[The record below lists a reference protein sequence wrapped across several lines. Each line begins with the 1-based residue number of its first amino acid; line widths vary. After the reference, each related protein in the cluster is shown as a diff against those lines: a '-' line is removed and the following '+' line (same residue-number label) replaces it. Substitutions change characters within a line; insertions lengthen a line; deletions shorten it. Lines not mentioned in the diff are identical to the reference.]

1 VSVDNTPG
9 RAIGINATVSFTD
22 LTAGSHSVVLSG
34 VPSNCTVSGGATQT
48 VTVASG
54 QTATASYS
62 VSCVTPSG
70 NLDVTTSTSGSS
82 LPSGYTVTVDN
93 TQGRAIGINATVSFA
108 DLTAGSHTVVLSGV
122 PANCT
127 VSGGATQTATV
138 ASGQTATAS
147 YSVSC
152 VTPPGNIAV
161 TTSTSGSSLPSGYT
175 VTVDNTG
182 RAIGIN
188 ATQTFS
194 GLTPGNHT
202 AVLSGV
208 PANCTLSG
216 GATRTVT
223 VASGQTAPVSYS
235 VSCVTPNT
243 TPTVDAGSDDK
254 VVLGLLYNLRWSFT
268 DPDNGP
274 WQYTINWGDGSSSSG
289 TALSAG
295 SYTKSHSYLLGTF
308 TIRVTVTDSKGA
320 TSSDTKRVSVLTGL
334 LGF

>member
-1 VSVDNTPG
+1 
-9 RAIGINATVSFTD
+9 
-22 LTAGSHSVVLSG
+22 
-34 VPSNCTVSGGATQT
+34 
-48 VTVASG
+48 
-54 QTATASYS
+54 
-62 VSCVTPSG
+62 
-70 NLDVTTSTSGSS
+70 
-82 LPSGYTVTVDN
+82 VDN

-138 ASGQTATAS
+138 SSGQTATAS

-161 TTSTSGSSLPSGYT
+161 TTTTSGSSLPSGYT
-175 VTVDNTG
+175 VTVDNTPG
-182 RAIGIN
+182 RTIGIN

-194 GLTPGNHT
+194 NLTPGNHT

-216 GATRTVT
+216 GATRTVA

-243 TPTVDAGSDDK
+243 TPTVNAGPDEN
-254 VVLGLLYNLRWSFT
+254 VILGLLYSLRWSFT

-289 TALSAG
+289 TVSSAG

-320 TSSDTKRVSVLTGL
+320 TSSDTKRVSVVTGL